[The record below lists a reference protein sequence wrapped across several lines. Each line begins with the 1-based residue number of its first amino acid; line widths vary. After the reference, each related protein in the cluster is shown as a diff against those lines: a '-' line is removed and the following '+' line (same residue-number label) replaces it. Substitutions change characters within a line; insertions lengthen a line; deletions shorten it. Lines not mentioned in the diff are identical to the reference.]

1 MKGHETGGR
10 PWGTVALWLL
20 LQSSETQVAPGI
32 DSVRQESSTQLRSFS
47 SDATRGAREEVCVES
62 EAADGWGYEVCPHQA
77 VPLSSIYLSFHPI
90 IASIELAGAHLEPVS
105 GLF

>member
-62 EAADGWGYEVCPHQA
+62 EAADGWG
-77 VPLSSIYLSFHPI
+77 L
-90 IASIELAGAHLEPVS
+90 
-105 GLF
+105 